1 MHKLFIFCA
10 LTCYISMS
18 HGIATADDQRISVVG
33 SSTVYPFAKMV
44 ADQFSMMTGHDLPLE
59 ESIGTAEGFRLFCT
73 GIGNAHPDVANASR
87 RIKRSEMESC
97 MANGVGDI
105 VEIKIGYDGITV
117 ANAKDAPF
125 FNLSHRHLFLA
136 LAKTVPYSGVLV
148 ANPYR
153 KWMEISLTLPSF
165 EIHVFGPPSTSGT
178 RDSFIKLVL
187 EKACS
192 GFPEIQALKEHSPER
207 YKEVCSTLRS
217 DGVYIDSGENDY
229 LIVEKLDA
237 DPSALGIFGFSFLD
251 RNRDRI
257 KGSGIAGI
265 RPEFSSIVSGQY
277 SLVRPLYM
285 YVKKERVGKVP
296 GLREYIDEFT
306 NEWSLGPDSYLAEE
320 GLVPLPREE
329 RKKNSYIA
337 KKLKP
342 LSIDDL

>member
-165 EIHVFGPPSTSGT
+165 EIHVFGPHRHPVPVT
-178 RDSFIKLVL
+178 R
-187 EKACS
+187 
-192 GFPEIQALKEHSPER
+192 
-207 YKEVCSTLRS
+207 
-217 DGVYIDSGENDY
+217 
-229 LIVEKLDA
+229 
-237 DPSALGIFGFSFLD
+237 
-251 RNRDRI
+251 
-257 KGSGIAGI
+257 
-265 RPEFSSIVSGQY
+265 SSSWY
-277 SLVRPLYM
+277 
-285 YVKKERVGKVP
+285 
-296 GLREYIDEFT
+296 
-306 NEWSLGPDSYLAEE
+306 
-320 GLVPLPREE
+320 
-329 RKKNSYIA
+329 
-337 KKLKP
+337 
-342 LSIDDL
+342 